1 MRDRYNDLDIFKIDA
16 EKNKVFKLKYAV
28 SLV

>member
-1 MRDRYNDLDIFKIDA
+1 MRDRYNDLDIFKIDG
-16 EKNKVFKLKYAV
+16 EKNKVFKVKYAV